1 MYSHNALRLEV
12 SGIYQKNTK
21 VLNNLKGKP
30 VHITLQYTIRI
41 ISNHI
46 KNTKKNIFKTV
57 PWNENPIIKIFPL
70 SLDNMTLLDI
80 RK

>member
-1 MYSHNALRLEV
+1 MYSNTAIRPET

-46 KNTKKNIFKTV
+46 KNTKKHIQTV
-57 PWNENPIIKIFPL
+57 PCNENPIIKIFPL
-70 SLDNMTLLDI
+70 SLDNTTLLDI

>member
-1 MYSHNALRLEV
+1 MYSNTAFRLEI

-46 KNTKKNIFKTV
+46 KNTKKTYLKQYLGM
-57 PWNENPIIKIFPL
+57 KIQ
-70 SLDNMTLLDI
+70 
-80 RK
+80 

>member
-1 MYSHNALRLEV
+1 MYSNTAIRPET

-41 ISNHI
+41 ISNHM
-46 KNTKKNIFKTV
+46 KTLKKKYIQTV